1 MPPTPALPP
10 SLWAATAEPAPAT
23 PPLSGEARADVA
35 VIGGG
40 FTGLSAALHLAEL
53 GKDVLLLEAGE
64 PGWGAS
70 GRNGGQVIPGTKYPP
85 DDLANLL
92 GGEIGTRAAAFAETT
107 ADILFSIVERHRIAC
122 HARRS
127 GWIKAAH
134 SEATLKRLG
143 LAAAQ
148 RQRMGASIELLDRRR
163 IAELLGATS
172 YSYVGGLLDHR
183 GGSLQPLS
191 YARGLARAAIAQGAR
206 IHGGSNAQSII
217 QDGKGWRVV
226 TPVGVV
232 RADRILIATNAYTDG
247 LWPRLRRTVIPMS
260 SVQIATPPL
269 DESLR
274 QEILPQ
280 GHVMSD
286 TRRLLLY
293 FRLDPAGRLVFGGRG
308 GVLEMGM
315 QQAYAAV
322 KRTMRR
328 MFPMLATVPIEYA
341 WSGHVAITPDAIP
354 HVWQLAP
361 NAFAALGY
369 NGHGVAM
376 ATSLGQRLAHFIAT
390 QREEELPLPIQPLR
404 PIPLHALRW
413 PAVAAAVQYHRLM
426 DALGK

>member
-1 MPPTPALPP
+1 M
-10 SLWAATAEPAPAT
+10 
-23 PPLSGEARADVA
+23 
-35 VIGGG
+35 
-40 FTGLSAALHLAEL
+40 
-53 GKDVLLLEAGE
+53 
-64 PGWGAS
+64 
-70 GRNGGQVIPGTKYPP
+70 
-85 DDLANLL
+85 
-92 GGEIGTRAAAFAETT
+92 
-107 ADILFSIVERHRIAC
+107 FSIVERHRIAC

-217 QDGKGWRVV
+217 QGGKGWRVV

-232 RADRILIATNAYTDG
+232 RADRVLIATT
-247 LWPRLRRTVIPMS
+247 
-260 SVQIATPPL
+260 PL